1 MKMVV
6 LLFFSLL
13 GSCSTLE
20 KRDKTFVATAFSF
33 NLFGLQIPENPHVR
47 IEKILPKEKKEI
59 KTLIASP
66 NNFETLPGIILRVI
80 GLSYIQ
86 IAGELL
92 SSKRS

>member
-1 MKMVV
+1 MKTII
-6 LLFFSLL
+6 LLFFGLL

-20 KRDKTFVATAFSF
+20 RRNETFIATAFSF
-33 NLFGLQIPENPHVR
+33 NILGLQIPENPHVR

-66 NNFETLPGIILRVI
+66 NNFETLPGVILRLI

-86 IAGELL
+86 IAGEVLYV
-92 SSKRS
+92 KND